1 MNRKVVLL
9 VSVVMALVCVALLQL
24 YKTNLTRELG
34 SGEMIRIV
42 AVRTSIPQW
51 SQIESGQLEI
61 MEVPA
66 KWAPPSYLP
75 EGLRDELVGRMVG
88 ASVPAGQAL
97 LSLHLADGN
106 QTSRLS
112 QVIDPGLRALPLEID
127 KVTAFGGLLKP
138 GDYVD
143 VLMTLQNPSDR
154 TVETRTLLQG
164 VAILAVGSN
173 LGSESDY
180 SARGGGAR
188 RINNVTV
195 LVTAEEAELLVLAE
209 DQGQLS
215 LTMRNFGDVGS
226 EKDLPGR
233 HLSDLLR
240 EEQIEQIQR
249 VRDHRNCIQINQG
262 GRGTTTRCAE

>member
-1 MNRKVVLL
+1 MSRKVVLL
-9 VSVVMALVCVALLQL
+9 VSVVMALVCVVLLQM
-24 YKTNLTRELG
+24 YKANLAREMG
-34 SGEMIRIV
+34 TGDKIRIV
-42 AVRTSIPQW
+42 AARATIPQW
-51 SQIESGQLEI
+51 SQVEAGQLMI
-61 MEVPA
+61 VEVPQ
-66 KWAPPSYLP
+66 KWAPPGYLP
-75 EGLRDELVGRMVG
+75 EALLDTVPGRLVGTT
-88 ASVPAGQAL
+88 VPPDTPL
-97 LSLHLADGN
+97 LSLHLADSN
-106 QTSRLS
+106 NASRLS
-112 QVIDPGLRALPLEID
+112 QVIDPGQRALPLEID

-143 VLMTLQNPSDR
+143 ILMTLQNPADR

-164 VAILAVGSN
+164 VAVLAVGGD
-173 LGSESDY
+173 LGSEHDY
-180 SARGGGAR
+180 AARGGGSR

-233 HLSDLLR
+233 HLRDLLQ
-240 EEQIEQIQR
+240 EEQIEVIQS

-262 GRGTTTRCAE
+262 GQGSTTRCAD